1 MLINTSYFVSTN
13 ISSTIINALTYQ
25 QGPLTLII
33 MLQLLFATSYR
44 ANSFS
49 IAFIEIHIAH
59 WFRRYHIANLIN
71 S

>member
-1 MLINTSYFVSTN
+1 MLINTSYFVTGN
-13 ISSTIINALTYQ
+13 ICSTIINALTYQ
-25 QGPLTLII
+25 QRPLTLIM

-49 IAFIEIHIAH
+49 IAFTGMRIAH
-59 WFRRYHIANLIN
+59 CFRRYHMANIIN

>member
-13 ISSTIINALTYQ
+13 ICSTIINALTYQ
-25 QGPLTLII
+25 QEPLTLII

-49 IAFIEIHIAH
+49 IAFIGIHIAH